1 MRSVCFLWFFCTCL
15 AGMGAQDPAQPPAQ
29 EAAKDDYKPD
39 PAWKKLSDDLWLDTK
54 TRTLIMR
61 ARVCLREG
69 YLEHLVCLDRT
80 KEHESIMATQA
91 TPRMIHAGLIL
102 VAGDP
107 GSAVKYRPKFQ
118 APTGPKVQIEIEYE
132 ENGKLKKADARS
144 WVKANDTGKAL
155 ETNWVF
161 AGSEFFQDP
170 DTKKTVYGAD
180 GGDLITVANF
190 PTAIL
195 DLPIASS
202 NSDAERGFTAF
213 SDHIPARGTPVTIF
227 IRAEAPAAK

>member
-1 MRSVCFLWFFCTCL
+1 MARASLFLLLVVPLGGWL
-15 AGMGAQDPAQPPAQ
+15 PQEPNAKPAPDALVDDFQPNK
-29 EAAKDDYKPD
+29 E
-39 PAWKKLSDDLWLDTK
+39 WKKLSDDLWLDAK

-80 KEHESIMATQA
+80 KEHESIMATRA

-102 VAGDP
+102 AAGDP
-107 GSAVKYRPKFQ
+107 GSPVKYRPKFQ
-118 APTGPKVQIEIEYE
+118 APTGPKVQIEVEYDD
-132 ENGKLKKADARS
+132 NGATKKAEART
-144 WVKANDTGKAL
+144 WVKSKETDKPL

-170 DTKKTVYGAD
+170 DTKKTIYAAD

-190 PTAIL
+190 PSAIL
-195 DLPIASS
+195 DLPIVSS
-202 NSDAERGFTAF
+202 NSDAERGFIANTEK
-213 SDHIPARGTPVTIF
+213 IPARGSWVTLYL
-227 IRAEAPAAK
+227 RAEKAPEE